1 MIESI
6 GDQDLRAFVRGL
18 APRIWASPLARGSFF
33 VFLGNTGS
41 TALTLVKSILIARAL
56 GSDVFGLMTY
66 AITLGLFA
74 AQFIDMKTGDNLVRF
89 VGRAIVQKEHTKA
102 VTYFQL
108 GVIIDAAAALVALVA
123 IGLIVLPLVGG
134 HPRHELLQAM
144 IRIFIWAV
152 PFRLLKG
159 PFDGVLVAF
168 RRFHVIAALQIVA
181 RVAELAVVLAL
192 LPYGVLALVWAAV
205 LVAALEFL
213 LSAGCAAGVF
223 WQQTRAWRGE
233 GYREAWR
240 EMRPFAVYG
249 SLTGTLKSLTTNL
262 DVVVLGAL
270 RPASEVSYYTIARS
284 AASVLV
290 TFTGPVSQAVYPLM
304 NEAWSVKDKPRVR
317 QLIGRMV
324 LLNGS
329 ASLAAVFFLFLSAQW
344 LVVLFYGP
352 DFSPA
357 APVLRLMIVFIGL
370 QTVTG
375 WMRQMILIAGY
386 PRLDFVAGVIGTG
399 FYLLLLGPFIA
410 WRGAQGLA
418 ILLILDVLVISGAF
432 AWLGS
437 RRVQLWE
444 KPAPDD
450 GLNSDANP
458 PRER

>member
-1 MIESI
+1 
-6 GDQDLRAFVRGL
+6 
-18 APRIWASPLARGSFF
+18 
-33 VFLGNTGS
+33 
-41 TALTLVKSILIARAL
+41 
-56 GSDVFGLMTY
+56 MTY
-66 AITLGLFA
+66 AITVALFA

-89 VGRAIVQKEHTKA
+89 VGRAIAQKEPA
-102 VTYFQL
+102 RAIPYFQL
-108 GVIIDAAAALVALVA
+108 GILIDTVAALAAVLAILLV
-123 IGLIVLPLVGG
+123 VMPLVGA
-134 HPRHELLQAM
+134 HPQHEILQAM

-159 PFDGVLVAF
+159 SFDGVLVAF

-181 RVAELAVVLAL
+181 RAAELAVVLAL

-213 LSAGCAAGVF
+213 LSAGCAVGVF
-223 WQQTRAWRGE
+223 WRQTRAWRGE

-270 RPASEVSYYTIARS
+270 RPASEVSFYAIARS
-284 AASVLV
+284 AARVLV

-304 NEAWSVKDKPRVR
+304 NEAWSVRDKPRVR

-329 ASLAAVFFLFLSAQW
+329 ASLASIFFLFLTARW

-352 DFSPA
+352 GFTPA
-357 APVLRLMIVFIGL
+357 AQVLRLMIVFIGL

-375 WMRQMILIAGY
+375 WMRQVILIAGH
-386 PRLDFVAGVIGTG
+386 PRLDFTAGVIGTG
-399 FYLLLLGPFIA
+399 FYLLLLVPFIA

-418 ILLILDVLVISGAF
+418 VLLILDVLVISSAF

-437 RRVQLWE
+437 RRVNLWE
-444 KPAPDD
+444 KPALD
-450 GLNSDANP
+450 GGPKADADP

>member
-1 MIESI
+1 MPSTTA
-6 GDQDLRAFVRGL
+6 QDWRAFLRGL
-18 APRIWASPLARGSFF
+18 APRMWASPLARGSFF
-33 VFLGNTGS
+33 VFLGNTGA

-56 GSDVFGLMTY
+56 GSEVFGLMTY
-66 AITLGLFA
+66 AITVALFA

-89 VGRAIVQKEHTKA
+89 VGRAIVQKEPTKA

-108 GVIIDAAAALVALVA
+108 GILIDAAAALAAVVA
-123 IGLIVLPLVGG
+123 ILLIVLPLVGA
-134 HPRHELLQAM
+134 HPQHEILQSM

-159 PFDGVLVAF
+159 PFDAILVAL
-168 RRFHVIAALQIVA
+168 RRFDVIAALQIIA

-192 LPYGVLALVWAAV
+192 LPLGVLALVWAAV
-205 LVAALEFL
+205 VVAVLEFL
-213 LSAGCAAGVF
+213 LSAGCAIGVF
-223 WQQTRAWRGE
+223 WRQTRAWRGE
-233 GYREAWR
+233 GFREAWR

-249 SLTGTLKSLTTNL
+249 GLTGTLKSLTTNL

-270 RPASEVSYYTIARS
+270 RPASEVSFYTIARS

-329 ASLAAVFFLFLSAQW
+329 ASLAAIAFLLLTARW

-375 WMRQMILIAGY
+375 WMRQMILIAGH
-386 PRLDFVAGVIGTG
+386 PRLDFSAGLIGTG
-399 FYLLLLGPFIA
+399 FYLVLLAPFIA
-410 WRGAQGLA
+410 WEGALGLA
-418 ILLILDVLVISGAF
+418 ILLILDVLVISSAF
-432 AWLGS
+432 AWLGLK
-437 RRVQLWE
+437 RVRLWE
-444 KPAPDD
+444 STVLED
-450 GLNSDANP
+450 GLSANANP
-458 PRER
+458 PRQ